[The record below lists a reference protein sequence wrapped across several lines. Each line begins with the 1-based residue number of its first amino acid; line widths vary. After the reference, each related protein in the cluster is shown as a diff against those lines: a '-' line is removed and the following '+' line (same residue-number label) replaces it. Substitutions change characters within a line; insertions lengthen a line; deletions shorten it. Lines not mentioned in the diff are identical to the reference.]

1 MPAARLFGS
10 LRPSICLM
18 LFLGSIGIPPV
29 AKLFAHEG
37 EHDHGTAH
45 HEGDETPGLPRVL
58 ILGDSISIGY
68 TPFVREKLQGVA
80 NVYRPDDNCS
90 STTYGLAK
98 LDEWLADGHWDLIH
112 FNFGLHDLKHVNEKG
127 EPVAVDAGR
136 RQVAAELYE
145 QQLEAIVQRLQQTG
159 AKLVWCSTTPIP
171 AGASARMEGSEVEYN
186 RIAQNVIRRVLG
198 EDRVTNDLHSAAL
211 AKLTDIQ
218 QPANVHFTE
227 DGSRYLA
234 ERVAT
239 VIQQQLQGPVAI
251 WQKAQGVVYHD
262 RNGNQRFDEGDSRL
276 PDVRVSNGRQ
286 IVSTNAQGE
295 YSIPVEDNSFVFV
308 IKPRG
313 FRTPV
318 DEKQLPL
325 FYYNHKP
332 NGSRPTEFAGVKP
345 TGPLPASIDFPLYP
359 QQEPEQFQ
367 AILFGDPQP
376 RSQQEVDYIAHDVVE
391 ELVGT
396 EASFGVTL
404 GDITFDNLDLFE
416 PLARTIAVLGI
427 PWYNV
432 IGNHD
437 INYDAHHDSDSDES
451 FERVFGPAYYSFDHG
466 PVHFIVL
473 DDIEW
478 LVDDGGEGS
487 YQGGLGK
494 RQMEFIRNDL
504 TLLPEN
510 QLVVLFMHIPL
521 MDVRDRHELYRLIEK
536 RPFCLSVSA
545 HMHVHQHRLITH
557 ADGWR
562 GPEPHHHVVNV
573 TVSGSWWS
581 GMRDERRIPHT
592 LMADGAPNGYSL
604 LKFDGQKYDLEFRA
618 AGRRPDYQ
626 MEIRVPE
633 LIETG
638 DNSSQDVWVNVFN
651 GSPRTEVRLQL
662 DDESSIVM
670 QPAHEVDPGY
680 QLLFDDE
687 SRILEAVKGHPGLS
701 KDVAWPALPKPRV
714 SLHLWRHTLDTSNL
728 SAGTHRLKVTARLS
742 ETQTVTGHRLFRVGR

>member
-1 MPAARLFGS
+1 MRAVPFFSHLLQL
-10 LRPSICLM
+10 LRCVFITSFICALHIST
-18 LFLGSIGIPPV
+18 LD
-29 AKLFAHEG
+29 AHEG
-37 EHDHGTAH
+37 HHDSDGPHDNHA
-45 HEGDETPGLPRVL
+45 ETPGLPRVL

-68 TPFVREKLQGVA
+68 THFVREKLQGIA
-80 NVYRPDDNCS
+80 NVYRPDDNCA
-90 STTYGLAK
+90 STTYGLEK
-98 LDEWLADGHWDLIH
+98 LDEWIGDGNWDLIH
-112 FNFGLHDLKHVNEKG
+112 FNFGLHDLKYINEKG
-127 EPVAVDAGR
+127 EAVAVESGHL
-136 RQVAAELYE
+136 QVPADRYE

-171 AGASARMEGSEVEYN
+171 AGAGARVEGSEVAYN
-186 RIAQNVIRRVLG
+186 RIAENVLIRTLG
-198 EDRVTNDLHSAAL
+198 EDRVTNDLHSTAL
-211 AKLTDIQ
+211 ARLAEIQ

-227 DGSRYLA
+227 DGSRFLA
-234 ERVAT
+234 ERVAN
-239 VIQQQLQGPVAI
+239 VIQQQLQGPATVL
-251 WQKAQGVVYHD
+251 QKALGVVYHD
-262 RNGNQRFDEGDSRL
+262 RNANQQLDEGDIRL

-286 IVSTNAQGE
+286 IVLTNAQGE
-295 YSIPVEDNSFVFV
+295 YAIPVEDNSFVFV

-313 FRTPV
+313 FRSPI
-318 DEKQLPL
+318 DDKQLPR

-332 NGSRPTEFAGVKP
+332 NGSPPTAFAGVSP

-359 QQEPEQFQ
+359 QQEPDQFQ

-376 RSQQEVDYIAHDVVE
+376 RSQKEVDYIAHDVVE

-437 INYDAHHDSDSDES
+437 INYDARKDSDSDES

-466 PVHFIVL
+466 PVHFLVL

-478 LVDDGGEGS
+478 LVDDNGEGS

-521 MDVRDRHELYRLIEK
+521 MDVRDRHELFRLIEK

-618 AGRRPDYQ
+618 AGRRADYQ
-626 MEIRVPE
+626 LEIRMPE
-633 LIETG
+633 QIATS
-638 DNSSQDVWVNVFN
+638 DKSSQDVWVNVFN
-651 GSPRTEVRLQL
+651 GSPKTEVRLQL
-662 DDESSIVM
+662 DDEPPVLIA
-670 QPAHEVDPGY
+670 PAHEIDPGY

-687 SRILEAVKGHPGLS
+687 AKILSAVKSGPAELQAS
-701 KDVAWPALPKPRV
+701 AWPSLPKPRA
-714 SLHLWRHTLDTSNL
+714 SLHLWRHNLDTSNL
-728 SAGTHRLKVTARLS
+728 RPGTHRLKATARLS
-742 ETQTVTGHRLFRVGR
+742 DQQTVTGHRLFRVE